1 MSKFLKKGTAAILCV
16 LTVASLSLSAC
27 GNSSSSK
34 NTSSKAKN
42 TKVVKHKQHKK
53 NKKRSAK
60 KASANNQ
67 AASSSAASSSN
78 QPQGQQNNN
87 GQQQGS
93 SANGQLPP
101 ANNLSDFVN
110 RYGVSPALW
119 KMQHGMSAKDALLST
134 PENMRSSGENQDVTG
149 IQQGYIDP
157 NTLQSK

>member
-1 MSKFLKKGTAAILCV
+1 MTMKKISLLCA
-16 LTVASLSLSAC
+16 VALAGLSLTAC
-27 GNSSSSK
+27 GNSTQKKNTTSK
-34 NTSSKAKN
+34 QTSSK
-42 TKVVKHKQHKK
+42 VVKKHHKK
-53 NKKRSAK
+53 VKRSK
-60 KASANNQ
+60 KKVNKSKHSN
-67 AASSSAASSSN
+67 SSSAVSASN

>member
-1 MSKFLKKGTAAILCV
+1 MFLKKKMAALLCILAV
-16 LTVASLSLSAC
+16 TGLSLSAC
-27 GNSSSSK
+27 GNSSSK
-34 NTSSKAKN
+34 NSSSKDKS
-42 TKVVKHKQHKK
+42 TKVVKHKHHKK

-60 KASANNQ
+60 NASAKKQ

-78 QPQGQQNNN
+78 QQPQGQQNNN